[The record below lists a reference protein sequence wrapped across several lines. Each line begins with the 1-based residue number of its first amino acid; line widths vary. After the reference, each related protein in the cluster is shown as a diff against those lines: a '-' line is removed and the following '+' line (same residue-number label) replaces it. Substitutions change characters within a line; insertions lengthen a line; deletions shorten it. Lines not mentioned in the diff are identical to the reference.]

1 MCDIIQIQIQLQK
14 QIQLTDGEWLNWTRD
29 HPVLLFVMHKYKTN
43 TNASTIQIQ
52 NANAIQ

>member
-1 MCDIIQIQIQLQK
+1 MCDIIQIKIQLQK
-14 QIQLTDGEWLNWTRD
+14 QIQLADGEWLNWTCD
-29 HPVLLFVMHKYKTN
+29 YPVLLFVMHKYNTN